1 MTPSQVQA
9 KIEEDVQI
17 IGTDPLDYSMKLTK
31 TIDGAG
37 CGYTPMPTLSP
48 TISPAPTPA
57 PEEIFCGSSVSDDT
71 TGLSPISMPTCGTSD
86 GSGGAIWYKFV
97 GTGMPTTLATCGGLT
112 SYDTKLRVYKAD
124 AANTCVAGN
133 DDNCPN
139 YHSSV
144 EFTAEAGVE
153 YSVLVQ

>member
-1 MTPSQVQA
+1 
-9 KIEEDVQI
+9 
-17 IGTDPLDYSMKLTK
+17 MKLTK

-57 PEEIFCGSSVSDDT
+57 PEEIFCGTSVSDDT
-71 TGLSPISMPTCGTSD
+71 TGLSPVDMPTCGTSN

-112 SYDTKLRVYKAD
+112 NYDTKIRVYKAD
-124 AANTCVAGN
+124 ANTCVAGN

-139 YHSSV
+139 FHSSV

-153 YSVLVQ
+153 YNVLVQ